1 VELKR
6 RFAETLTRRCGVRP
20 GHRVVVAV
28 SGGADS
34 LCLFRLLV
42 DYHRRHGFP
51 ELHLAHLDHR
61 VRGEASRRV
70 AAAVRRLSRRHAVT
84 GTVEALPGW
93 SAPPSEDDLRQA
105 RHAFLERVADD
116 TDSQWIALAHHRR
129 DQAETVLWNLARGS
143 GRRGLGAM
151 RHMNGRRIRPL
162 LEASPLELRAHL
174 RRCRQRW
181 YEDDTNRLPLY
192 TRNRVRAL
200 IPLLE
205 RRIHPGAE
213 RNLARAATILGAEDE
228 LLDSLAER
236 RLQELMLH
244 EGAFLALDA
253 GALRTDHPALRWRV
267 LRAAVRALSGGGF
280 SLSLARTERLAK
292 LAKSAGGCVDLG
304 GGYRAE
310 RLKRLLILRR
320 PRLHEAR
327 RLKDRPARARGGVR
341 RSLT

>member
-1 VELKR
+1 M
-6 RFAETLTRRCGVRP
+6 
-20 GHRVVVAV
+20 AV

-34 LCLFRLLV
+34 LCLLRLLLNFQT
-42 DYHRRHGFP
+42 RHGYP
-51 ELHLAHLDHR
+51 DLHVAHLDHGL
-61 VRGEASRRV
+61 RGQESRRV
-70 AAAVRRLSRRHAVT
+70 AVAMRRLSRRR
-84 GTVEALPGW
+84 GLPCTVEALPAW
-93 SAPPSEDDLRQA
+93 STPPSEDDLRRA
-105 RHAFLERVADD
+105 RHAYLERVADA
-116 TDSQWIALAHHRR
+116 TDSRWIALAHHRR

-151 RHMNGRRIRPL
+151 RYVVGRRIRPL
-162 LEASPLELRAHL
+162 LEASPLDLRKYL
-174 RRCRQRW
+174 RGCRQRW
-181 YEDDTNRLPLY
+181 YEDDSNRSPVY

-205 RRIHPGAE
+205 RRIHAGAE

-236 RLQELMLH
+236 RLKDLMLH
-244 EGAFLALDA
+244 QGAFLALDA

-267 LRAAVRALSGGGF
+267 LRGAVRVLSEGRF

-292 LAKSAGGCVDLG
+292 LALSAGGCIDLG

-320 PRLHEAR
+320 PRPLA
-327 RLKDRPARARGGVR
+327 A
-341 RSLT
+341 RSLSPVPVVRPSRIRRGVHRGLT